1 MLPVFYLFL
10 NELFYISCILKI
22 LKNDEILYAKIEN
35 LIVTIIEHKFHIEFY
50 LNYLKL
56 K

>member
-1 MLPVFYLFL
+1 MLPVFYLIL

-22 LKNDEILYAKIEN
+22 LKNDKELYIKIEK
-35 LIVTIIEHKFHIEFY
+35 IIQTIIEHNFHMEFY